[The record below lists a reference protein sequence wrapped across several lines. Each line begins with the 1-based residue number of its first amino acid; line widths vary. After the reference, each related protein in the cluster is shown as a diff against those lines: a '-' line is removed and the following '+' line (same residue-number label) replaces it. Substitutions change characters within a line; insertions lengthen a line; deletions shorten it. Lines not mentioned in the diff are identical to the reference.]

1 MSAEIAAAIAPAR
14 VRPPLNVFGIAF
26 GLTGLA
32 GTWTEAARSLSA
44 PQVVAEGLW
53 AVAIGAWLITLVIY
67 LSRLNGIRSIGA
79 DLSHP
84 VLGPFAALIPIPPM
98 LLGAHLMQWVPNI
111 AAPMI
116 VISFGFSAVFGFWF
130 ISQLLTTTRGFDK
143 VHSGYFLPTVAAA
156 LIGAQSLAAIGQSSV
171 AMGAF
176 GVGVLFWLLIGG
188 AVVARV
194 MAGPELLSTL
204 LPTLAIFSAPPAVAG
219 NAWWVITG
227 GTDGAVLELLA
238 GAMVALVAPHFFL
251 IRRYVKLP
259 FALGFWA
266 LTFTTAASA
275 TFSLHLLS
283 LEHSALTAVASWVIL
298 ALATALIGLI
308 GTKSL
313 VGARAR
319 RQPPTA

>member
-1 MSAEIAAAIAPAR
+1 MSAEIASVVASSR
-14 VRPPLNVFGIAF
+14 VRPPLNAFGIAF

-32 GTWTEAARSLSA
+32 GTWTEATRSLAA

-53 AVAIGAWLITLVIY
+53 VVAIGAWFVTLAIY
-67 LSRLNGIRSIGA
+67 LSRLQGIRSVGA

-84 VLGPFAALIPIPPM
+84 VLGPFAALVPIPPM
-98 LLGAHLMQWVPNI
+98 LLGAHLLPWVPTI
-111 AAPMI
+111 AVAMI
-116 VISFGFSAVFGFWF
+116 LVSFVFSAVFGFWF

-156 LIGAQSLAAIGQSSV
+156 LIGAQSLAAIGQSSL
-171 AMGAF
+171 ALGAF

-188 AVVARV
+188 AVVARL
-194 MAGPELLSTL
+194 MAGPELLSAL

-227 GTDGAVLELLA
+227 GHDGVVLEILA
-238 GAMVALVAPHFFL
+238 GTMIALVAPHFFL

-275 TFSLHLLS
+275 TFTLHLLS
-283 LEHSALTAVASWVIL
+283 LENALWAVIAGWVIL
-298 ALATALIGLI
+298 AMATAVIGLI
-308 GTKSL
+308 GIKSVL
-313 VGARAR
+313 GVLAR
-319 RQPPTA
+319 R